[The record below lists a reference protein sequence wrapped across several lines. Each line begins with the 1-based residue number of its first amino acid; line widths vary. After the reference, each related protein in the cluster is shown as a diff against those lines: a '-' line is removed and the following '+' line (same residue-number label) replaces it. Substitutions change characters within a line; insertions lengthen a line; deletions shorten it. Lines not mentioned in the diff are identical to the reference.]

1 MLKKFFMNTL
11 SSFVGAWIALVLFG
25 VVAVVVGIGIV
36 AKLGVSSS
44 TPESIKKGS
53 VLVIDLSGEIVERE
67 TPTQIDFMQLAR
79 GDIERPQTLSA
90 LVIAIKEAAVND
102 NISAIYLKCNGVSA
116 SPATLNALRDV
127 LKNFSKDSDK
137 KIIAYGNNFSMGDYY
152 VASVADKVYMNPGG
166 ELMLQGLGGTNL
178 YFKNLFDKLGVEF
191 QVVKVGTYKSAVEP
205 YILNEMSEPARAQ
218 LDTLYNNLWEVICT
232 NISSNRKKL
241 TPEAINKAINEDF
254 IFLEPAESDLKAG
267 FVDHLVYERS
277 MDSIIAKTIKK
288 DVKKL
293 NFVGPSALLSQT
305 EWGAAYSAKKQIAVL
320 YASGEIEDGGG
331 PSTINYERLVPQIVE
346 LADDDNVKAMVMRVN
361 SPGGT
366 VFGSEQIGEAL
377 DYFQSKGKLLAVS
390 MGDYAASG
398 GYWISCKADRI
409 FANPLT
415 ITGSI
420 GIFGLIPNVKG
431 LTEKIGVT
439 PQSVSTNPGANFPGI
454 FYPMTEQQQAVMQKY
469 VERGYDKFVAR
480 VAEGRDLTEEEVRRI
495 GEGRVWDAMKAK
507 EIGLVD
513 ELGGL
518 DEAIKWVAEQ
528 SEIGKSYDVAVYPSI
543 ESTMWDFLPEIANMK
558 EKEALRQA
566 LGGEYD
572 ILAAEWARRILSRKP
587 VQARMPY
594 LQIGFGQPEVR
605 QTPEL
610 LPY

>member
-11 SSFVGAWIALVLFG
+11 SSFVGAWIAIVLFG

-36 AKLGVSSS
+36 AKLGVSAS

-53 VLVIDLSGEIVERE
+53 VLVLDLSGAIVERE
-67 TPTQIDFMQLAR
+67 SPTQIDFLQLAQ
-79 GDIERPQTLSA
+79 GDIERPQTLSD
-90 LVIAIKEAAVND
+90 LILAIREAAEND
-102 NISAIYLKCNGVSA
+102 NISAIYLKCKGVSA
-116 SPATLNALRDV
+116 SPATLNALRDA
-127 LKNFSKDSDK
+127 LSEFSKESDK
-137 KIIAYGNNFSMGDYY
+137 KIIAYGDSFGMGDYY
-152 VASVADKVYMNPGG
+152 LASTADKIYMNPGG
-166 ELMLQGLGGTNL
+166 QLMLQGLGGTNM

-218 LDTLYNNLWEVICT
+218 LDTLYNNLWGVICK
-232 NISSNRKKL
+232 NISSSRKKL
-241 TPEAINKAINEDF
+241 SPEIINNAINNDF
-254 IFLEPAESDLKAG
+254 IFLEPAETDYEGG
-267 FVDHLVYERS
+267 FVDQLVYERS
-277 MDSIIAKTIKK
+277 MDSIIAKTLRK

-305 EWGAAYSAKKQIAVL
+305 DWGTAYTAKKRVAVL
-320 YASGEIEDGGG
+320 YATGEIVDGGNT
-331 PSTINYERLVPQIVE
+331 STINYQRLVPQIVD
-346 LADDDNVKAMVMRVN
+346 LADDDNVKAMVLRVN
-361 SPGGT
+361 SPGGA

-377 DYFQSKGKLLAVS
+377 DYFQSKGKPLAVS

-409 FANPLT
+409 YADPLT

-439 PQSVSTNPGANFPGI
+439 PQMVSTNPDANFPSL
-454 FYPMTEQQQAVMQKY
+454 FFPMTETQKAAMQKY

-480 VAEGRDLTEEEVRRI
+480 VAEGRDLPEEEVRRI

-518 DEAIKWVAEQ
+518 REAINWVAEQ

-543 ESTMWDFLPEIANMK
+543 EATMWDFLPELANMK
-558 EKEALRQA
+558 ATEAMRNA

-572 ILAAEWARRILSRKP
+572 RIAAEWARTLLTQKP

-594 LQIGFGQPEVR
+594 MQVGFGRP
-605 QTPEL
+605 L
-610 LPY
+610 AW